1 MTHKDIEQYMISIQK
16 NVELPKKDTT
26 MKTKKINTEDMEI
39 PTTDTIDLLYKYNY
53 NCEQLKIMTRH
64 YKLKQGGNKN
74 QLFTRI
80 LLHLTFSQHIIPIQS
95 VFRGFIYRKFIEYK
109 GPGLKKR
116 EECVNKDD
124 FLTMDSMKDIPYMQ
138 FYSFKD
144 SDGFIYGFD
153 MTSLYNLI
161 YQDGPRILRRTPKN
175 PYNRNPIPNHV
186 FGDLKRIIKLS
197 KLFNIKV
204 DIEIP
209 DDDQETREKTIT
221 ERVVNLC
228 MKMDAMG
235 HYTNIDWF
243 LSLTTT
249 QIRRYVRELTEIWN
263 YRASIGPAIKREIC
277 PRGDP
282 LRHIHYANMF
292 ISEDSTLESKQKMLL
307 DCLEK
312 MVNTGINDDS
322 KALGAYY
329 VLGALTLVNRDT
341 ALAMPWLYESFEYI

>member
-1 MTHKDIEQYMISIQK
+1 MINIQK
-16 NVELPKKDTT
+16 NVDLPKKDTNI
-26 MKTKKINTEDMEI
+26 KIKKISTEDMEI
-39 PTTDTIDLLYKYNY
+39 PTTDTIALLYKYNY
-53 NCEQLKIMTRH
+53 NCEQLKIIARY

-80 LLHLTFSQHIIPIQS
+80 LLYLTFSQNIIPIQS
-95 VFRGFIYRKFIEYK
+95 AFRGFIYRKFIDYK

-116 EECVNKDD
+116 EECVNQND
-124 FLTMDSMKDIPYMQ
+124 FLTMDSMNDIPYMQ

-144 SDGFIYGFD
+144 IDGFIYGFD

-161 YQDGPRILRRTPKN
+161 YQDGTRILRRTPKN
-175 PYNRNPIPNHV
+175 PYNRNTIPQHV
-186 FGDLKRIIKLS
+186 FNDLKRIIRLS

-204 DIEIP
+204 DIEISE
-209 DDDQETREKTIT
+209 DEQEVEKTIT

-243 LSLTTT
+243 LSLSTI

-263 YRASIGPAIKREIC
+263 YRAAIGPSIKREIC

-292 ISEDSTLESKQKMLL
+292 ISEDTTLESKQKMLL

-312 MVNTGINDDS
+312 MVGTGINDDS

-341 ALAMPWLYESFEYI
+341 ALAMPWLYDSFEYI